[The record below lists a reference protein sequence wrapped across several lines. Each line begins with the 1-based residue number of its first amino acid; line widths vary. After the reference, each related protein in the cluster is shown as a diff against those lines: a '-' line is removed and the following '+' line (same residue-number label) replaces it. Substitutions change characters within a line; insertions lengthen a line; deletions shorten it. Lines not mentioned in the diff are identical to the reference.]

1 MHYANDQTTV
11 QLHSRN
17 VSVKVSQKATLT
29 AEIAGNSVGS
39 TRGWYWAWAHNGP
52 KSNTWWGWGQG

>member
-39 TRGWYWAWAHNGP
+39 TRG
-52 KSNTWWGWGQG
+52 